1 MVDKMYAP
9 MYNIIG
15 VYWRINMLIN
25 LTELF
30 TREGKTNDYAVE
42 LDCREFQIPQ
52 GICPV
57 SDSKPVT
64 FYIENVGDRTLVLS
78 GEAEFTLMIPCDRCL
93 EPVEV
98 PFQLS
103 IERTLDMNLTDEER
117 IANLDEQP
125 YLQGYNLDVD
135 QLVRDELLLNLPMK
149 VLCDEDCKGICN
161 RCGANLNHETC
172 DCDRSSLDPRM
183 SVIQDIFKQFK
194 EV

>member
-1 MVDKMYAP
+1 
-9 MYNIIG
+9 
-15 VYWRINMLIN
+15 MLIN

-42 LDCREFQIPQ
+42 LDCRGFQIPQ

-103 IERTLDMNLTDEER
+103 IERTL
-117 IANLDEQP
+117 
-125 YLQGYNLDVD
+125 GYEPD
-135 QLVRDELLLNLPMK
+135 R
-149 VLCDEDCKGICN
+149 
-161 RCGANLNHETC
+161 RGAYRQSGRAAILA
-172 DCDRSSLDPRM
+172 RL
-183 SVIQDIFKQFK
+183 
-194 EV
+194 

>member
-1 MVDKMYAP
+1 MYAP

-64 FYIENVGDRTLVLS
+64 FHIENVGPDIGFKRRS
-78 GEAEFTLMIPCDRCL
+78 
-93 EPVEV
+93 
-98 PFQLS
+98 
-103 IERTLDMNLTDEER
+103 R
-117 IANLDEQP
+117 IYSD
-125 YLQGYNLDVD
+125 DS
-135 QLVRDELLLNLPMK
+135 M
-149 VLCDEDCKGICN
+149 
-161 RCGANLNHETC
+161 
-172 DCDRSSLDPRM
+172 
-183 SVIQDIFKQFK
+183 
-194 EV
+194 

>member
-1 MVDKMYAP
+1 MYAP

-15 VYWRINMLIN
+15 AYWRINMLIN

-30 TREGKTNDYAVE
+30 TREGKTNDYAAE

-57 SDSKPVT
+57 SDSKPVALH
-64 FYIENVGDRTLVLS
+64 IENVGDRTLVLS

-117 IANLDEQP
+117 IADLDEQP